1 MIENELNGYEVL
13 QNDEE
18 AFFLDEDAGCR
29 LYDGS
34 IHAKV
39 VTSYGDPVELNSKE
53 ARLLARALMRFADVL
68 DAELD
73 LVPPV

>member
-1 MIENELNGYEVL
+1 MNYRVMQDDETAFRL
-13 QNDEE
+13 DEE
-18 AFFLDEDAGCR
+18 AGCR

-34 IHAKV
+34 IHTKV
-39 VTSYGDPVELNSKE
+39 VTSYGDPVELSSKE

-73 LVPPV
+73 IVPPSR